1 MNTENTPIRNNVK
14 HKSAGRV
21 LLTILLILVL
31 LCTAAGI
38 FLFVINKWE
47 VRVTLRGD
55 ETMHLEYQEPFEDP
69 GADAVF
75 TGTLFDLP
83 AFDDLISRWWDVLD
97 TRPEVKVK
105 SSVDTNELGSYMV
118 SYEASAYGRTG
129 TAHRV
134 VIVEDTTPPE
144 ITLKTKE
151 DHYTLPGHPYE
162 EEGFEAVDLC
172 DGDLTESVETREEDG
187 VVYYTVKDRSGNTA
201 SAEREIFYDDR
212 TAPVI
217 DLKGGDVSFY
227 VGESWKDSYSAE
239 DDAEGDVTEKVK
251 VSGSVDSSKAG
262 TYTLTYT
269 VEDNFGNKAE
279 VKRKVT
285 VKGIPV
291 NDESKAGSGKVIY
304 LTFDDGP
311 GKYTEDL
318 LATLKKYNVRA
329 TFFVTH
335 GFPAYEDMIGKEAKA
350 GHTVAVHTYTH
361 DYATIYASTD
371 AYWNDFNKMN
381 DIIEK
386 QTGKR
391 TTLFRFP
398 GGSSNTVSANYNS
411 GIMSRLVKQAEEKG
425 YSYYDWNVSSGD
437 AGGTTSPSGVY
448 SNCVAGVSGR
458 DASVILC
465 HDIKSYT
472 VEAMDDFIEW
482 ALKEGYTFL
491 PLTAYSPK
499 AHHGVN
505 N

>member
-47 VRVTLRGD
+47 VRVTLKGD
-55 ETMHLEYQEPFEDP
+55 ETVRLEYQEPFEDP

-75 TGTLFDLP
+75 TGSLFDLP

-105 SSVDTNELGSYMV
+105 SSVDTNELGSYTV

-251 VSGSVDSSKAG
+251 VSGSVD
-262 TYTLTYT
+262 
-269 VEDNFGNKAE
+269 
-279 VKRKVT
+279 
-285 VKGIPV
+285 
-291 NDESKAGSGKVIY
+291 
-304 LTFDDGP
+304 
-311 GKYTEDL
+311 
-318 LATLKKYNVRA
+318 
-329 TFFVTH
+329 
-335 GFPAYEDMIGKEAKA
+335 
-350 GHTVAVHTYTH
+350 
-361 DYATIYASTD
+361 
-371 AYWNDFNKMN
+371 
-381 DIIEK
+381 
-386 QTGKR
+386 
-391 TTLFRFP
+391 
-398 GGSSNTVSANYNS
+398 
-411 GIMSRLVKQAEEKG
+411 
-425 YSYYDWNVSSGD
+425 
-437 AGGTTSPSGVY
+437 
-448 SNCVAGVSGR
+448 
-458 DASVILC
+458 
-465 HDIKSYT
+465 
-472 VEAMDDFIEW
+472 
-482 ALKEGYTFL
+482 
-491 PLTAYSPK
+491 
-499 AHHGVN
+499 
-505 N
+505 

>member
-1 MNTENTPIRNNVK
+1 MSKQISNSSRKPNI
-14 HKSAGRV
+14 
-21 LLTILLILVL
+21 LLRILGIFLLILFL
-31 LCTAAGI
+31 LCAAAGI
-38 FLFVINKWE
+38 FLFVINKWQ
-47 VRVTLRGD
+47 VQVTLRG
-55 ETMHLEYQEPFEDP
+55 EPTVRLEYQEAYEDA

-83 AFDDLISRWWDVLD
+83 AFDDWLSRRFDGLHLNS
-97 TRPEVKVK
+97 RPEVIAR
-105 SSVDTNELGSYMV
+105 SDVDTDSLGSYMV
-118 SYEASAYGRTG
+118 SYEASAYGKTG

-134 VIVEDTTPPE
+134 VIVQDTTPPE
-144 ITLKTKE
+144 ITLKTIE

-162 EEGFEAVDLC
+162 EEGYEAADLC
-172 DGDLTESVETREEDG
+172 DGDLTAEVQAREEDG
-187 VVYYTVKDRSGNTA
+187 VVYYTVKDRSGNEATA
-201 SAEREIFYDDR
+201 QREIFYDDR
-212 TAPVI
+212 TPPVI
-217 DLKGGDVSFY
+217 TLKGGDVSFY
-227 VGESWKDSYSAE
+227 VGETWSDSYSAE
-239 DDAEGDVTEKVK
+239 DDADGDVTDKVK
-251 VSGSVDSSKAG
+251 IKGSVDSSKAG

-269 VEDNFGNKAE
+269 VKDSFGNKTQ

-285 VKGIPV
+285 VKQIV
-291 NDESKAGSGKVIY
+291 NDESKAASGKVIY

-311 GKYTEDL
+311 GKYTESL
-318 LATLKKYNVRA
+318 LATRKKHNVRA

-335 GFPAYEDMIGKEAKA
+335 GFPAYEDLIGKEAAA

-361 DYATIYASTD
+361 DYAKIYASTD

-398 GGSSNTVSANYNS
+398 GGSSNTVSASYSS
-411 GIMSRLVKQAEEKG
+411 GIMTRLAAQAADKG
-425 YSYYDWNVSSGD
+425 YSYFDWNVSSGD
-437 AGGTTSPSGVY
+437 AGGTSTAQGVY
-448 SNCVAGVSGR
+448 NNCVSGVSGR
-458 DASVILC
+458 DTSVILC

-491 PLTAYSPK
+491 PLSAYSPK
-499 AHHGVN
+499 AHHGIN

>member
-1 MNTENTPIRNNVK
+1 MSKQKTNSSKKPNIFLR
-14 HKSAGRV
+14 
-21 LLTILLILVL
+21 ILFIFLLVL
-31 LCTAAGI
+31 FLLCAAAGI
-38 FLFVINKWE
+38 FLFAVNKWY
-47 VRVTLRGD
+47 VQVNIRGD
-55 ETMHLEYQEPFEDP
+55 DTVRLEYPEPYEDA

-83 AFDDLISRWWDVLD
+83 AFDDWISRHFDIPDLN
-97 TRPEVKVK
+97 TRPEVTVR
-105 SSVDTNELGSYMV
+105 SDVDTDSLGSYMV
-118 SYEASAYGRTG
+118 SYEASAYGKTG

-134 VIVEDTTPPE
+134 VIVQDTTPPE
-144 ITLKTKE
+144 ISLKTIE

-162 EEGFEAVDLC
+162 EEGYEASDLY
-172 DGDLTESVETREEDG
+172 DGDLTESVQSREEDG
-187 VVYYTVKDRSGNTA
+187 IVYYTVRDRSGNEAT
-201 SAEREIFYDDR
+201 AERKIFYDDR
-212 TAPVI
+212 TPPVI
-217 DLKGGDVSFY
+217 NLKGGDVTFY
-227 VGESWKDSYSAE
+227 VGETWTDSYSAE
-239 DDAEGDVTEKVK
+239 DDAEGDVTDKVK
-251 VSGSVDSSKAG
+251 VKGSVDSSKAG

-269 VEDNFGNKAE
+269 VKDNFGNKAQ

-285 VKGIPV
+285 VKAIV
-291 NDESKAGSGKVIY
+291 NDESKAASGKVIY

-318 LATLKKYNVRA
+318 LATLKKHNVRA

-335 GFPAYEDMIGKEAKA
+335 GFPAYENVIAKEAAA

-361 DYATIYASTD
+361 DYASIYASTD
-371 AYWNDFNKMN
+371 AYWNDFNRMN

-398 GGSSNTVSANYNS
+398 GGSSNTVSASYSS
-411 GIMSRLVKQAEEKG
+411 GIMTKLVKQADEKG
-425 YSYYDWNVSSGD
+425 YSYFDWNVSSGD
-437 AGGTTSPSGVY
+437 AGGTSSPEGVY
-448 SNCVAGVSGR
+448 QNCVSGVSGR
-458 DASVILC
+458 DTSVILC

-491 PLTAYSPK
+491 PLSAYSPK